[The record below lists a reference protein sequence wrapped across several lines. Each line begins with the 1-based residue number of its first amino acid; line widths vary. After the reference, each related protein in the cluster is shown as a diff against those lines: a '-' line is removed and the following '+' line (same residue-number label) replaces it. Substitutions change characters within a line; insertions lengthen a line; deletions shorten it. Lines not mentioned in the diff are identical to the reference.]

1 MSRGQSRPSLGD
13 IRDAGK
19 LYDRVSQAQAAILQ
33 AALKS
38 GVQVSFGEGRR
49 ASDVAM
55 ALLKGERDAVL
66 ALPPRFEDELEFDL
80 QVVRSAFNRE
90 TFELL
95 LVLVEPLDE
104 QAVRS
109 PERRSALRQRLA
121 RLTRDPDADDLLDL
135 GE

>member
-1 MSRGQSRPSLGD
+1 MSRGKKRPTLGD
-13 IRDAGK
+13 VHEAGR
-19 LYDRVSQAQAAILQ
+19 LQERITQAQAAILKV
-33 AALKS
+33 ALKE

-55 ALLKGERDAVL
+55 ALLKGERQAVL
-66 ALPPRFEDELEFDL
+66 SLPPRFEDELDFDL

-95 LVLVEPLDE
+95 VVLVEPLDD

-109 PERRSALRQRLA
+109 PERRAALRQRLA
-121 RLTRDPDADDLLDL
+121 RQTRDPDADDLLEL
-135 GE
+135 GG

>member
-1 MSRGQSRPSLGD
+1 MTRGDLGSSLES
-13 IRDAGK
+13 IREAGK
-19 LYDRVSQAQAAILQ
+19 LHDRVTQAQAAILKV
-33 AALKS
+33 ALRS

-55 ALLKGERDAVL
+55 ALLKGERDLVL

-80 QVVRSAFNRE
+80 QVVRSTFNRE

-121 RLTRDPDADDLLDL
+121 RLTLDPDAEELLDL
-135 GE
+135 GS